1 MCRNP
6 RTISEI
12 IRVIR
17 REDKDYPERLTHYPG
32 MPELIYVKGDL
43 PDPSSPTAAIVG
55 SRSCSS
61 YGRIQA
67 FRFARELSR
76 HGVQII
82 SGLAL
87 GIDAESHRG
96 ALAGGTP
103 TFAVLGSG
111 ADVCYPASNYSLY
124 ERILQTGGGI
134 ISEFS
139 PGSEALSWH
148 FPIRNRII
156 SALADLV
163 LVIEARKKSGSL
175 ITAGYAIEQGKT
187 VYALPGAVHDPL
199 SQGTNRLIF
208 DGAGTAIDPEDI
220 LQEFGITY
228 IKERRND
235 RREEKTDES
244 PKQTEGNNSEPADRE
259 SVSRKLPDERLPL
272 TGEEGMEED
281 SDERDQRM
289 ILDCFCLDGESVETI
304 MKKTGLPLRTVQRN
318 MMELK
323 LCGKIREPVR
333 NQFIRDSD
341 DQSAY

>member
-1 MCRNP
+1 MTRYS
-6 RTISEI
+6 RTTSET
-12 IRVIR
+12 IRIIR
-17 REDKDYPERLTHYPG
+17 REDTDYPERLTHYPG
-32 MPELIYVKGDL
+32 MPELIYVKGSL
-43 PDPSSPTAAIVG
+43 PDPSSRTAAIVG
-55 SRSCSS
+55 SRSCSP

-111 ADVCYPASNYSLY
+111 ADVCYPASNFSLY

-134 ISEFS
+134 ISEYP

-220 LQEFGITY
+220 LQELGITV
-228 IKERRND
+228 IKESGDERG
-235 RREEKTDES
+235 EEKPD
-244 PKQTEGNNSEPADRE
+244 K
-259 SVSRKLPDERLPL
+259 KLPPTDAA
-272 TGEEGMEED
+272 GSVED
-281 SDERDQRM
+281 SIIHDQRM
-289 ILDCFCLDGESVETI
+289 ILDCFGPDGESVETI
-304 MKKTGLPLRTVQRN
+304 MKKTELSLRTVQRN
-318 MMELK
+318 VMELK

-333 NQFIRDSD
+333 NQFVRDCE
-341 DQSAY
+341 Q

>member
-1 MCRNP
+1 MYTNP
-6 RTISEI
+6 RTQSET
-12 IRVIR
+12 IRIIR
-17 REDKDYPERLTHYPG
+17 REDEDYPERLTCYPG
-32 MPELIYVKGDL
+32 MPELIYVKGAL
-43 PDPSSPTAAIVG
+43 PDPSSPAAAIVG
-55 SRSCSS
+55 SRSCSP

-82 SGLAL
+82 SGLAM

-134 ISEFS
+134 ISEFP
-139 PGSEALSWH
+139 PGSGALSWH

-156 SALADLV
+156 SALSDLV

-220 LQEFGITY
+220 LQELGITV
-228 IKERRND
+228 IKENRNE
-235 RREEKTDES
+235 RQEEK
-244 PKQTEGNNSEPADRE
+244 
-259 SVSRKLPDERLPL
+259 LPL
-272 TGEEGMEED
+272 TDAEGTEKD
-281 SDERDQRM
+281 TFTHDQRT
-289 ILDCFCLDGESVETI
+289 ILDCFDLDGESVETI

-323 LCGKIREPVR
+323 LCGEIREPVR
-333 NQFIRDSD
+333 NQYIRDST
-341 DQSAY
+341 DQSAAQRKDRGC